1 GNTTDLENKDA
12 ILTTAL
18 IAALTSLLS
27 LLIVVGNGLIIVS
40 VALVKKLRQP
50 ANYLIVSL
58 ALSDFLVGL
67 VVLPLTIVYDIMGEW
82 VFGPNVCDVHVSFDV
97 ICCTASIMN
106 LCMISI
112 DRYLMITQ
120 PMTYPKRRTGKL
132 MLLLIA
138 TAWLLSCL
146 VIIPALFGFT
156 KNVKDGKTCL
166 ISQERWFTI
175 YSTLGAFYL
184 PLAVMLCM
192 YWKIYLEASRFNSRH
207 RLRSYSTS
215 GSQVNWLSNPNPPV
229 SPRNGAGSPP
239 HSPDKL
245 NSVQS
250 EGYVTDSNERLIPTI
265 MTSSGIVVV
274 DVDKVKDSVFDDDT
288 ISSSG
293 DEIIALKPTF
303 HRPTVFNQIRRR
315 VSLATSRDR
324 MRNVKATRTL
334 GIVVGAFTFCWLPF
348 FIVTFLRPFAC
359 PIPEAQ
365 DCIPLWLVRFVLWLG
380 YLNSALNPLI
390 YIGFSP
396 DLRETFRFLICCK
409 CTN

>member
-1 GNTTDLENKDA
+1 
-12 ILTTAL
+12 
-18 IAALTSLLS
+18 
-27 LLIVVGNGLIIVS
+27 IVVGNGLIIVS

-215 GSQVNWLSNPNPPV
+215 GSQRVVSNPNPPV

-239 HSPDKL
+239 HSPDVSNDRRVDGIGTGHPATRGRMESSGGFRPFRNLISSGKNGKIPDKTHSRSKL
-245 NSVQS
+245 SLLYGQARCCRP
-250 EGYVTDSNERLIPTI
+250 RLLRT
-265 MTSSGIVVV
+265 TSSPAQSASNGS
-274 DVDKVKDSVFDDDT
+274 KH
-288 ISSSG
+288 SS
-293 DEIIALKPTF
+293 ANVRKAT
-303 HRPTVFNQIRRR
+303 
-315 VSLATSRDR
+315 TSRDR

-396 DLRETFRFLICCK
+396 DLRETFRFL
-409 CTN
+409 